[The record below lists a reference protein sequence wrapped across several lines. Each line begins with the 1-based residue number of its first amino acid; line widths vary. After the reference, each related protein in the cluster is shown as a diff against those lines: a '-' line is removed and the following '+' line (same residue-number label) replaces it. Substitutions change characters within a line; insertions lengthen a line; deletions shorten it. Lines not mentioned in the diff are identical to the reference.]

1 MDEPADDPQ
10 CPPPSSEASADV
22 SRSDAELE
30 RQVQLG
36 LEILERYRKTFE
48 ALAK

>member
-1 MDEPADDPQ
+1 MDEPAERPTG
-10 CPPPSSEASADV
+10 PPPSPEAKADV

-30 RQVQLG
+30 RGFTRG